1 MKYCTNQSIKPS
13 VNIVVNFPQYSLK
26 SVIKII
32 TLTEKND
39 RVVSL
44 LHRVNVSPCGEGK
57 TKYPGR
63 SRIKNINLHCTMW
76 NTMTYPLLVFQK
88 KLSCQ
93 FLVNYNLNF
102 SSWFLRIIFKK
113 YSNAASGKLQ
123 TPQIWP
129 TQSLCSVHLRIWVSI
144 NTMNAFISITGS

>member
-26 SVIKII
+26 LVIKIV

-39 RVVSL
+39 CVVSL
-44 LHRVNVSPCGEGK
+44 LHRLNVSPSGEGK

-63 SRIKNINLHCTMW
+63 SRIKKFNLHCTMW
-76 NTMTYPLLVFQK
+76 NTMTYPWLVFK
-88 KLSCQ
+88 KKQSGQ

-102 SSWFLRIIFKK
+102 SSWFLRIIFKN
-113 YSNAASGKLQ
+113 YYNAANGKLQ
-123 TPQIWP
+123 TPQTWP